1 MIDVPQVMTVA
12 GIDASGGAGA
22 NADLRRLSRV

>member
-22 NADLRRLSRV
+22 SADLKTFH